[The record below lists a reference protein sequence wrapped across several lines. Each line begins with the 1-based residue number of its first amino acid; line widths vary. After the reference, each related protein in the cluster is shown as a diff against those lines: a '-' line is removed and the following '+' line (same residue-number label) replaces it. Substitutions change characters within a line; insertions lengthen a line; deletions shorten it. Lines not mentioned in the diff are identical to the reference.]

1 MTEKDKYIITED
13 NDDEYLVVEART
25 RVRTLHPAV
34 TGKEGAAPA
43 ETEAVLGVL
52 AE

>member
-1 MTEKDKYIITED
+1 MTEVGTDVITEHT
-13 NDDEYLVVEART
+13 DDEYLVVEASA

-43 ETEAVLGVL
+43 EAEAVLSIF
-52 AE
+52 A

>member
-1 MTEKDKYIITED
+1 MTEVGKDVIAED
-13 NDDEYLVVEART
+13 NDDEYLVEART

-43 ETEAVLGVL
+43 ETEAVLSIL
-52 AE
+52 A

>member
-1 MTEKDKYIITED
+1 MKTKHPTPSTDLMMK
-13 NDDEYLVVEART
+13 ASA

-43 ETEAVLGVL
+43 ETEAVLSVL
-52 AE
+52 TEKL

>member
-1 MTEKDKYIITED
+1 MTEEGRDVITEI

-43 ETEAVLGVL
+43 EAEAVLSIL
-52 AE
+52 A